1 MISNLEDIINNIK
14 MPETCQTLKE
24 SNIVCSIIN
33 GVNLSLQKTIK
44 IIIDLG
50 NNTVNQSS
58 LTILEQKIKA
68 VITLNINEKT
78 PFKIVFVGEKISNFA
93 IQNST
98 NIDLQGIF
106 KPVSKIKKIIA
117 VCSGKGGVGKS
128 TITSN
133 LAIKLMQSGKKVGI
147 LDADIYGASI
157 PTIFGIENQE
167 MIIVDGKLE
176 PIKKYDIS
184 LVSIGLLTPSDTPI
198 IWRGPMLSKALYQM
212 FRQTNWK
219 ELDYLLV
226 DTPPGTGDIH
236 ISLMQNYPIDGI
248 VLVSTNDRLSQ
259 LNTNKT
265 ATLFKNFGISTIGKI
280 MNMSDIISD
289 DATDCVAFNKKIIDG
304 NNIGKPFIVN
314 NNDVFCKN
322 IISRLLL

>member
-1 MISNLEDIINNIK
+1 MINNLQDIIYNIK
-14 MPETCQTLKE
+14 MPDTCQALKK
-24 SNIVCSIIN
+24 SNILCSVIN

-44 IIIDLG
+44 IIIDFG
-50 NNTVNQSS
+50 NNPVNQNS

-68 VITLNINEKT
+68 AITLNIDEKT
-78 PFKIVFVGEKISNFA
+78 PFKIVFIGEKIENFT
-93 IQNST
+93 IRTST
-98 NIDLQGIF
+98 KIDLQGIF
-106 KPVSKIKKIIA
+106 KPVPKVKKIIA

-133 LAIKLMQSGKKVGI
+133 LAIKLMQGGKKVGI

-167 MIIVDGKLE
+167 ITIIDGKLE

-184 LVSIGLLTPSDTPI
+184 LVSIGLLTHSDTPI

-212 FRQTNWK
+212 FRQTNWGD
-219 ELDYLLV
+219 LDYLLV

-248 VLVSTNDRLSQ
+248 ILVSTNDRLSQ

-289 DATDCVAFNKKIIDG
+289 DANDCIAFNKKIIDG
-304 NNIGKPFIVN
+304 NNAGKPFTLN
-314 NNDVFCKN
+314 NDDVFCKN
-322 IISRLLL
+322 IISQLLL

>member
-1 MISNLEDIINNIK
+1 MINNLQDIIYNIK
-14 MPETCQTLKE
+14 MPDTCQTLKK
-24 SNIVCSIIN
+24 SNIVCSVIN

-44 IIIDLG
+44 IIIDFG
-50 NNTVNQSS
+50 NNPVNQNS

-68 VITLNINEKT
+68 ATTLNIDEKT
-78 PFKIVFVGEKISNFA
+78 PFKIVFIGEKIENFA
-93 IQNST
+93 IRTSSK
-98 NIDLQGIF
+98 IDLQGIF
-106 KPVSKIKKIIA
+106 KPVSKVKKIIA

-133 LAIKLMQSGKKVGI
+133 LAIKLMQGGKKVGI

-184 LVSIGLLTPSDTPI
+184 LVSIGLLTQSDTPI
-198 IWRGPMLSKALYQM
+198 IWRGPMLSKALHQM
-212 FRQTNWK
+212 FRQTNWHD
-219 ELDYLLV
+219 LDYLLV

-248 VLVSTNDRLSQ
+248 ILVSTNDCLSR

-280 MNMSDIISD
+280 MNMSDIVSD
-289 DATDCVAFNKKIIDG
+289 NANDCIAFNKKITDG
-304 NNIGKPFIVN
+304 NNSGKPFTL
-314 NNDVFCKN
+314 NNDDAFCKN
-322 IISRLLL
+322 IISQLLL